1 MASSSRATVAA
12 AAGLTLLGGAAFVS
26 APTGRAGNLR
36 ATVSAATPAFAPVSG
51 PEASSVASMA
61 VASAAVATCFAS
73 RKAAANAKHQLVA
86 LSAFENELGVQAPVG
101 FWDPAGFAADGST
114 ENFARRRQTELKHGR
129 ISMLATMGYIT
140 PEITG
145 KFPGY
150 LSPSAGLK
158 FADVPNG
165 LAAISKVPAAGWG
178 QILAYMAFCE
188 VSQDQS
194 AGTPAAAGDFGFK
207 VLTAS
212 DPEAKKTKLAAELA
226 NGRLAM
232 MAIIGMFFQDGLT
245 GSAWGDWANYT
256 ASPLRAFENE
266 LGVQAPVGFWD
277 PAGFTADGS
286 TENFARRRQTELK
299 HGRISMLAT
308 MGYITPE
315 ITGKLPGYLSPSAG
329 LKFADVPNGLAAIS
343 KVPAAGWGQI
353 LAYMAFCE
361 VSQDQSAGTP
371 AAAGDFGFKVL
382 TASDPEAKKTKLAA
396 ELANGRLAMMAI
408 IGMFFQDGLTGSA
421 WGDWANY
428 TASPLRAFENE
439 LGVQAPVGFWDPAGF
454 TADGSTE
461 NFARRRQTELKH
473 GRISMLATMGY
484 ITPEITGKLPG
495 YLSPSAGLK
504 FADVPNGLAAI
515 SKVPA
520 AGWGQI
526 LAYMAFCE
534 VSQDQSAGT
543 PAAAGDFGF
552 KVLTASDPEAK
563 KTKLAAE
570 LANGRLAMMAIIGMF
585 FQDGLTGSAWG
596 DWANYTASPLRAFE
610 NELGVQAPVG
620 FWDPAGFTA
629 DGSTENFARRR
640 QTELKHGRISMLA
653 TMGYITPEIT
663 GKLPGYLSPSA
674 GLKFADVPNGLAAIS
689 KVPAAGWGQILAYM
703 AFCEVSQDQSAGTP
717 AAAGDFGFKVLTA
730 SDPEAK
736 KTKLAAEL
744 ANGRLAMM
752 AIIGMFF
759 QDGLTGS
766 AWGDWA
772 NYTASPLRAFENEL
786 GVQAPVGFWDP
797 AGFTADGSTENFA
810 RRRQTELKHGRISM
824 LATMGYITP
833 EITGKLPGYLSPS
846 AGLKFADVPNGLAAI
861 SKVPAAGWGQILAYM
876 AFCEV
881 SQDQSAGT
889 PAAAGDF
896 GFKVLTASDPEAKK
910 TKLAA
915 ELANGRLAMMAII
928 GMFFQDGLTG
938 SAWGDWANYT
948 ASPLRAFENELGVQ
962 APVGFWDPAGFTADG
977 STENFARRRQT
988 ELKHGRIS
996 MLATMGYITPEITGK
1011 LPGYLSPSAGLKFAD
1026 VPNGLAAISKVP
1038 AAGWGQILAYMA
1050 FCEVSQDQSAGTPAA
1065 AGDFGFKVLTAS
1077 DPEAKK
1083 TKLAAELANG
1093 RLAMMAII
1101 GMFFQDGLTGSAW
1114 GDWANYTASPLRAFE
1129 NELGVQAPVGFWD
1142 PAGFTAD
1149 GSTENFARRRQTELK
1164 HGRISMLATMGYIT
1178 PEITGKLPGY
1188 LSPSAGLKFA
1198 DVPNGLAAISKVPAA
1213 GWGQILAY
1221 MAFCEVSQD
1230 QSAGTPAAAGDFGF
1244 KVLTASDPEAKKTKL
1259 AAELANGRLAMMAII
1274 GMFFQD
1280 GLTGSAW
1287 GDWANYTASPLR
1299 AFENELGVQAPVG
1312 FWDPAGFTADGSTEN
1327 FARRRQTELKHGR
1340 ISMLATMGYIT
1351 PEITGKFPGYLSPS
1365 AGLKFA
1371 DVPNGLAAISK
1382 VPAAGW
1388 GQILAYMAFC
1398 EVSQDQSA
1406 GTPAAAGD
1414 FGFKV
1419 LTASD
1424 PEAKKTKLAAELAN
1438 GRLAMMAIIGMF
1450 FQDGLT
1456 GSAWGDWANYT
1467 ASPLRAFENELGVQ
1481 APVGFWD
1488 PAGFTADGS
1497 TENFARRRQTELK
1510 HGRIS
1515 MLATMGYITPEI
1527 TGKFPG
1533 YLSPSAGLKFADV
1546 PNGLAAISKVPA
1558 AGWGQ
1563 ILAYMAYCEVSQDQ
1577 SAGTPAAAGDF
1588 GFKVLTASD
1597 PEAKKTKL
1605 AAELANG
1612 RLAMMAIIGMFFQDG
1627 LTGSAWGDWANYTAS
1642 PLRAFENELGVQA
1655 PVGFWDP
1662 AGFTADGSTENFAR
1676 RRQTELK
1683 HGRISMLATMGYITP
1698 EITGKLPGYLSPSAG
1713 LKFADVPN
1721 GLAAISK
1728 VPAAGWGQILAY
1740 MAYCEVSQDQSA
1752 GTPAAAGDFG
1762 FKVLTASDP
1771 EAKKTKLAAELAN
1784 GRLAMM
1790 AIIGMFFQ
1798 DGLTGSAWG
1807 DWANYTAS
1815 PLRAFENELGVQ
1827 APVGF
1832 WDPAGFTADGST
1844 ENFAR
1849 RRQTELKHGR
1859 ISMLATMGYI
1869 TPEITGKFPGYLSPS
1884 AGLKFADVPNGLAA
1898 ISKVPAA
1905 GWGQILAYMAY
1916 CEVSQDQS
1924 AGTPAAAG
1932 DFGFKVLTASDPEEA
1947 PGVTGPTT
1955 PPRRCAPSRMS
1966 LGCRLLWD
1974 SGIPPDL
1981 RQMAAPRTL
1990 RADARRS

>member
-12 AAGLTLLGGAAFVS
+12 AAGVTLLGGAAFVS
-26 APTGRAGNLR
+26 APAGRAGNLR
-36 ATVSAATPAFAPVSG
+36 ATVSATPASAPVSG
-51 PEASSVASMA
+51 LEASSVTSMA
-61 VASAAVATCFAS
+61 IASAAVATCFAS
-73 RKAAANAKHQLVA
+73 RKATANSKHQLVA
-86 LSAFENELGVQAPVG
+86 LS
-101 FWDPAGFAADGST
+101 
-114 ENFARRRQTELKHGR
+114 
-129 ISMLATMGYIT
+129 
-140 PEITG
+140 
-145 KFPGY
+145 
-150 LSPSAGLK
+150 
-158 FADVPNG
+158 
-165 LAAISKVPAAGWG
+165 
-178 QILAYMAFCE
+178 
-188 VSQDQS
+188 
-194 AGTPAAAGDFGFK
+194 
-207 VLTAS
+207 
-212 DPEAKKTKLAAELA
+212 
-226 NGRLAM
+226 
-232 MAIIGMFFQDGLT
+232 
-245 GSAWGDWANYT
+245 
-256 ASPLRAFENE
+256 AFENE

-315 ITGKLPGYLSPSAG
+315 ITGK
-329 LKFADVPNGLAAIS
+329 F
-343 KVPAAGWGQI
+343 
-353 LAYMAFCE
+353 
-361 VSQDQSAGTP
+361 
-371 AAAGDFGFKVL
+371 
-382 TASDPEAKKTKLAA
+382 
-396 ELANGRLAMMAI
+396 
-408 IGMFFQDGLTGSA
+408 
-421 WGDWANY
+421 
-428 TASPLRAFENE
+428 
-439 LGVQAPVGFWDPAGF
+439 
-454 TADGSTE
+454 
-461 NFARRRQTELKH
+461 
-473 GRISMLATMGY
+473 
-484 ITPEITGKLPG
+484 
-495 YLSPSAGLK
+495 
-504 FADVPNGLAAI
+504 
-515 SKVPA
+515 
-520 AGWGQI
+520 
-526 LAYMAFCE
+526 
-534 VSQDQSAGT
+534 
-543 PAAAGDFGF
+543 
-552 KVLTASDPEAK
+552 
-563 KTKLAAE
+563 
-570 LANGRLAMMAIIGMF
+570 
-585 FQDGLTGSAWG
+585 
-596 DWANYTASPLRAFE
+596 
-610 NELGVQAPVG
+610 
-620 FWDPAGFTA
+620 
-629 DGSTENFARRR
+629 
-640 QTELKHGRISMLA
+640 
-653 TMGYITPEIT
+653 
-663 GKLPGYLSPSA
+663 
-674 GLKFADVPNGLAAIS
+674 
-689 KVPAAGWGQILAYM
+689 
-703 AFCEVSQDQSAGTP
+703 
-717 AAAGDFGFKVLTA
+717 
-730 SDPEAK
+730 
-736 KTKLAAEL
+736 
-744 ANGRLAMM
+744 
-752 AIIGMFF
+752 
-759 QDGLTGS
+759 
-766 AWGDWA
+766 
-772 NYTASPLRAFENEL
+772 
-786 GVQAPVGFWDP
+786 
-797 AGFTADGSTENFA
+797 
-810 RRRQTELKHGRISM
+810 
-824 LATMGYITP
+824 
-833 EITGKLPGYLSPS
+833 
-846 AGLKFADVPNGLAAI
+846 
-861 SKVPAAGWGQILAYM
+861 
-876 AFCEV
+876 
-881 SQDQSAGT
+881 
-889 PAAAGDF
+889 
-896 GFKVLTASDPEAKK
+896 
-910 TKLAA
+910 
-915 ELANGRLAMMAII
+915 
-928 GMFFQDGLTG
+928 
-938 SAWGDWANYT
+938 
-948 ASPLRAFENELGVQ
+948 
-962 APVGFWDPAGFTADG
+962 
-977 STENFARRRQT
+977 
-988 ELKHGRIS
+988 
-996 MLATMGYITPEITGK
+996 
-1011 LPGYLSPSAGLKFAD
+1011 
-1026 VPNGLAAISKVP
+1026 
-1038 AAGWGQILAYMA
+1038 
-1050 FCEVSQDQSAGTPAA
+1050 
-1065 AGDFGFKVLTAS
+1065 
-1077 DPEAKK
+1077 
-1083 TKLAAELANG
+1083 
-1093 RLAMMAII
+1093 
-1101 GMFFQDGLTGSAW
+1101 
-1114 GDWANYTASPLRAFE
+1114 
-1129 NELGVQAPVGFWD
+1129 
-1142 PAGFTAD
+1142 
-1149 GSTENFARRRQTELK
+1149 
-1164 HGRISMLATMGYIT
+1164 
-1178 PEITGKLPGY
+1178 PGY

-1563 ILAYMAYCEVSQDQ
+1563 ILAYMAFCEVSQDQ

-1642 PLRAFENELGVQA
+1642 PLRAFESELGVQEPVGFWDPVGFTSDGDVVTFKRRRSVELKHGRISMMAAMGYITPEITGKLPGYLSPSAGLKFADVPNGLAAVSKVPVAGWAQIAAYFGFVEFSGGFEDYKTGTPGDYGFKVLTSSDPEEKTKKLSAELANGRLAMMAIIGMFFQDGLTGSAWGDWASYTASPLRAFENELGVQAPVGFFDPFGLTKDGDTEAFKRRRATELKNGRVAMLATMGYIAPEYSRFPGFCSPTEGVKFTDVPNGLAALGKVPAAGWMQIFLFLGMVEKGLYTYDSARAPGDYKNAGVLGVPNGSTMAPGEGRNRKLNSELANGRLAMMAIIGMFFQDGLTGSAWGDWANYAVALTAFENELGVQA

-1698 EITGKLPGYLSPSAG
+1698 EITGKFPGYLSPSAG

-1740 MAYCEVSQDQSA
+1740 MAFCEVSQDQSA

-1905 GWGQILAYMAY
+1905 GWGQILAYMAF

-1932 DFGFKVLTASDPEEA
+1932 DFGFKVLTASDPEAKKTKLAAELA
-1947 PGVTGPTT
+1947 NGRLAMMAIIGMFFQDGLTGSAWGDWANYTASP
-1955 PPRRCAPSRMS
+1955 
-1966 LGCRLLWD
+1966 
-1974 SGIPPDL
+1974 
-1981 RQMAAPRTL
+1981 L
-1990 RADARRS
+1990 RAFENELGVQAPVGFWDPAGFTADGSTENFARRRQTELKHGRISMLATMGYITPEITGKFPGYLSPSAGLKFADVPNGLAAISKVPAAGWGQILAYMAFCEVSQDQSAGTPAAAGDFGFKVLTASDPEAKKTKLAAELANGRLAMMAIIGMFFQDGLTGSAWGDWANYTASPLRAFENELGVQAPVGFWDPAGFTADGSTENFARRRQTELKHGRISMLATMGYITPEITGKFPGYLSPSAGLKFADVPNGLAAISKVPAAGWGQILAYMAFCEVSQDQSAGTPAAAGDFGFKVLTASDPEAKKTKLAAELANGRLAMMAIIGMFFQDGLTGSAWGDWANYTASPLRAFENELGVQAPVGFWDPAGFTADGSTENFARRRQTELKHGRISMLATMGYITPEITGKFPGYLSPSAGLKFADVPNGLAAISKVPAAGWGQILAYMAFCEVSQDQSAGTPAAAGDFGFKVLTASDPEAKKTKLAAELANGRLAMMAIIGMFFQDGLTGSAWGDWANYTASPLRAESKM

>member
-1 MASSSRATVAA
+1 MMAIIGMFFQD
-12 AAGLTLLGGAAFVS
+12 GLTGS
-26 APTGRAGNLR
+26 AWGDWANYTASPLR
-36 ATVSAATPAFAPVSG
+36 
-51 PEASSVASMA
+51 
-61 VASAAVATCFAS
+61 
-73 RKAAANAKHQLVA
+73 
-86 LSAFENELGVQAPVG
+86 AFENELGVQAPVG
-101 FWDPAGFAADGST
+101 FWDPAGFTADGST

-140 PEITG
+140 PQITG

-245 GSAWGDWANYT
+245 GSAWGDWSNYT

-315 ITGKLPGYLSPSAG
+315 ITGK
-329 LKFADVPNGLAAIS
+329 F
-343 KVPAAGWGQI
+343 
-353 LAYMAFCE
+353 
-361 VSQDQSAGTP
+361 
-371 AAAGDFGFKVL
+371 
-382 TASDPEAKKTKLAA
+382 
-396 ELANGRLAMMAI
+396 
-408 IGMFFQDGLTGSA
+408 
-421 WGDWANY
+421 
-428 TASPLRAFENE
+428 
-439 LGVQAPVGFWDPAGF
+439 
-454 TADGSTE
+454 
-461 NFARRRQTELKH
+461 
-473 GRISMLATMGY
+473 
-484 ITPEITGKLPG
+484 
-495 YLSPSAGLK
+495 
-504 FADVPNGLAAI
+504 
-515 SKVPA
+515 
-520 AGWGQI
+520 
-526 LAYMAFCE
+526 
-534 VSQDQSAGT
+534 
-543 PAAAGDFGF
+543 
-552 KVLTASDPEAK
+552 
-563 KTKLAAE
+563 
-570 LANGRLAMMAIIGMF
+570 
-585 FQDGLTGSAWG
+585 
-596 DWANYTASPLRAFE
+596 
-610 NELGVQAPVG
+610 
-620 FWDPAGFTA
+620 
-629 DGSTENFARRR
+629 
-640 QTELKHGRISMLA
+640 
-653 TMGYITPEIT
+653 
-663 GKLPGYLSPSA
+663 
-674 GLKFADVPNGLAAIS
+674 
-689 KVPAAGWGQILAYM
+689 
-703 AFCEVSQDQSAGTP
+703 
-717 AAAGDFGFKVLTA
+717 
-730 SDPEAK
+730 
-736 KTKLAAEL
+736 
-744 ANGRLAMM
+744 
-752 AIIGMFF
+752 
-759 QDGLTGS
+759 
-766 AWGDWA
+766 
-772 NYTASPLRAFENEL
+772 
-786 GVQAPVGFWDP
+786 
-797 AGFTADGSTENFA
+797 
-810 RRRQTELKHGRISM
+810 
-824 LATMGYITP
+824 
-833 EITGKLPGYLSPS
+833 
-846 AGLKFADVPNGLAAI
+846 
-861 SKVPAAGWGQILAYM
+861 
-876 AFCEV
+876 
-881 SQDQSAGT
+881 
-889 PAAAGDF
+889 
-896 GFKVLTASDPEAKK
+896 
-910 TKLAA
+910 
-915 ELANGRLAMMAII
+915 
-928 GMFFQDGLTG
+928 
-938 SAWGDWANYT
+938 
-948 ASPLRAFENELGVQ
+948 
-962 APVGFWDPAGFTADG
+962 
-977 STENFARRRQT
+977 
-988 ELKHGRIS
+988 
-996 MLATMGYITPEITGK
+996 
-1011 LPGYLSPSAGLKFAD
+1011 
-1026 VPNGLAAISKVP
+1026 
-1038 AAGWGQILAYMA
+1038 
-1050 FCEVSQDQSAGTPAA
+1050 
-1065 AGDFGFKVLTAS
+1065 
-1077 DPEAKK
+1077 
-1083 TKLAAELANG
+1083 
-1093 RLAMMAII
+1093 
-1101 GMFFQDGLTGSAW
+1101 
-1114 GDWANYTASPLRAFE
+1114 
-1129 NELGVQAPVGFWD
+1129 
-1142 PAGFTAD
+1142 
-1149 GSTENFARRRQTELK
+1149 
-1164 HGRISMLATMGYIT
+1164 
-1178 PEITGKLPGY
+1178 PGY

-1488 PAGFTADGS
+1488 PAGFAADGS

-1563 ILAYMAYCEVSQDQ
+1563 ILAYMAFCEVSQDQ

-1642 PLRAFENELGVQA
+1642 PLRAFENELGV
-1655 PVGFWDP
+1655 
-1662 AGFTADGSTENFAR
+1662 
-1676 RRQTELK
+1676 
-1683 HGRISMLATMGYITP
+1683 
-1698 EITGKLPGYLSPSAG
+1698 
-1713 LKFADVPN
+1713 
-1721 GLAAISK
+1721 
-1728 VPAAGWGQILAY
+1728 
-1740 MAYCEVSQDQSA
+1740 
-1752 GTPAAAGDFG
+1752 
-1762 FKVLTASDP
+1762 
-1771 EAKKTKLAAELAN
+1771 
-1784 GRLAMM
+1784 
-1790 AIIGMFFQ
+1790 Q

-1905 GWGQILAYMAY
+1905 GWGQILAYMAF

-1932 DFGFKVLTASDPEEA
+1932 DFGFKVLTASDPEAKKTKLAAELA
-1947 PGVTGPTT
+1947 NGRLAMMAIIGMFFQDGLTGSAWGDWANYTASP
-1955 PPRRCAPSRMS
+1955 
-1966 LGCRLLWD
+1966 
-1974 SGIPPDL
+1974 
-1981 RQMAAPRTL
+1981 L
-1990 RADARRS
+1990 RATDKM

>member
-1 MASSSRATVAA
+1 MASASRTTIASA
-12 AAGLTLLGGAAFVS
+12 AAGVALFGGAAFVS
-26 APTGRAGNLR
+26 APTTRTGNLR
-36 ATVSAATPAFAPVSG
+36 ASVSAATPASAPVSG
-51 PEASSVASMA
+51 LEASTAMA
-61 VASAAVATCFAS
+61 VAGTAIAAFAS
-73 RKAAANAKHQLVA
+73 RKASAANRKHQLVA
-86 LSAFENELGVQAPVG
+86 L
-101 FWDPAGFAADGST
+101 T
-114 ENFARRRQTELKHGR
+114 
-129 ISMLATMGYIT
+129 
-140 PEITG
+140 
-145 KFPGY
+145 
-150 LSPSAGLK
+150 
-158 FADVPNG
+158 
-165 LAAISKVPAAGWG
+165 
-178 QILAYMAFCE
+178 
-188 VSQDQS
+188 
-194 AGTPAAAGDFGFK
+194 
-207 VLTAS
+207 
-212 DPEAKKTKLAAELA
+212 
-226 NGRLAM
+226 
-232 MAIIGMFFQDGLT
+232 
-245 GSAWGDWANYT
+245 
-256 ASPLRAFENE
+256 AFENE

-315 ITGKLPGYLSPSAG
+315 ITGK
-329 LKFADVPNGLAAIS
+329 F
-343 KVPAAGWGQI
+343 
-353 LAYMAFCE
+353 
-361 VSQDQSAGTP
+361 
-371 AAAGDFGFKVL
+371 
-382 TASDPEAKKTKLAA
+382 
-396 ELANGRLAMMAI
+396 
-408 IGMFFQDGLTGSA
+408 
-421 WGDWANY
+421 
-428 TASPLRAFENE
+428 
-439 LGVQAPVGFWDPAGF
+439 
-454 TADGSTE
+454 
-461 NFARRRQTELKH
+461 
-473 GRISMLATMGY
+473 
-484 ITPEITGKLPG
+484 
-495 YLSPSAGLK
+495 
-504 FADVPNGLAAI
+504 
-515 SKVPA
+515 
-520 AGWGQI
+520 
-526 LAYMAFCE
+526 
-534 VSQDQSAGT
+534 
-543 PAAAGDFGF
+543 
-552 KVLTASDPEAK
+552 
-563 KTKLAAE
+563 
-570 LANGRLAMMAIIGMF
+570 
-585 FQDGLTGSAWG
+585 
-596 DWANYTASPLRAFE
+596 
-610 NELGVQAPVG
+610 
-620 FWDPAGFTA
+620 
-629 DGSTENFARRR
+629 
-640 QTELKHGRISMLA
+640 
-653 TMGYITPEIT
+653 
-663 GKLPGYLSPSA
+663 
-674 GLKFADVPNGLAAIS
+674 
-689 KVPAAGWGQILAYM
+689 
-703 AFCEVSQDQSAGTP
+703 
-717 AAAGDFGFKVLTA
+717 
-730 SDPEAK
+730 
-736 KTKLAAEL
+736 
-744 ANGRLAMM
+744 
-752 AIIGMFF
+752 
-759 QDGLTGS
+759 
-766 AWGDWA
+766 
-772 NYTASPLRAFENEL
+772 
-786 GVQAPVGFWDP
+786 
-797 AGFTADGSTENFA
+797 
-810 RRRQTELKHGRISM
+810 
-824 LATMGYITP
+824 
-833 EITGKLPGYLSPS
+833 
-846 AGLKFADVPNGLAAI
+846 
-861 SKVPAAGWGQILAYM
+861 
-876 AFCEV
+876 
-881 SQDQSAGT
+881 
-889 PAAAGDF
+889 
-896 GFKVLTASDPEAKK
+896 
-910 TKLAA
+910 
-915 ELANGRLAMMAII
+915 
-928 GMFFQDGLTG
+928 
-938 SAWGDWANYT
+938 
-948 ASPLRAFENELGVQ
+948 
-962 APVGFWDPAGFTADG
+962 
-977 STENFARRRQT
+977 
-988 ELKHGRIS
+988 
-996 MLATMGYITPEITGK
+996 
-1011 LPGYLSPSAGLKFAD
+1011 
-1026 VPNGLAAISKVP
+1026 
-1038 AAGWGQILAYMA
+1038 
-1050 FCEVSQDQSAGTPAA
+1050 
-1065 AGDFGFKVLTAS
+1065 
-1077 DPEAKK
+1077 
-1083 TKLAAELANG
+1083 
-1093 RLAMMAII
+1093 
-1101 GMFFQDGLTGSAW
+1101 
-1114 GDWANYTASPLRAFE
+1114 
-1129 NELGVQAPVGFWD
+1129 
-1142 PAGFTAD
+1142 
-1149 GSTENFARRRQTELK
+1149 
-1164 HGRISMLATMGYIT
+1164 
-1178 PEITGKLPGY
+1178 PGY

-1563 ILAYMAYCEVSQDQ
+1563 ILAYMA
-1577 SAGTPAAAGDF
+1577 F
-1588 GFKVLTASD
+1588 
-1597 PEAKKTKL
+1597 
-1605 AAELANG
+1605 
-1612 RLAMMAIIGMFFQDG
+1612 
-1627 LTGSAWGDWANYTAS
+1627 
-1642 PLRAFENELGVQA
+1642 
-1655 PVGFWDP
+1655 
-1662 AGFTADGSTENFAR
+1662 
-1676 RRQTELK
+1676 
-1683 HGRISMLATMGYITP
+1683 
-1698 EITGKLPGYLSPSAG
+1698 
-1713 LKFADVPN
+1713 
-1721 GLAAISK
+1721 
-1728 VPAAGWGQILAY
+1728 
-1740 MAYCEVSQDQSA
+1740 CEVSQDQSA

-1905 GWGQILAYMAY
+1905 GWGQILAYMAF

-1932 DFGFKVLTASDPEEA
+1932 DFGFKVLTASDPEAKKTKLAAELA
-1947 PGVTGPTT
+1947 NGRLAMMAIIGMFFQDGLTGSAWGDWANYTASP
-1955 PPRRCAPSRMS
+1955 
-1966 LGCRLLWD
+1966 
-1974 SGIPPDL
+1974 
-1981 RQMAAPRTL
+1981 L
-1990 RADARRS
+1990 RAFENELGVQAPVGFWDPAGFTADGSTENFARRRQTELKHGRISMLATMGYITPEITGKFPGYLSPSAGLKFADVPNGLAAISKVPAAGWGQILAYMAFCEVSQDQSAGTPAAAGDFGFKVLTASDPEAKKTKLAAELANGRLAMMAIIGMFFQDGLTGSAWGDWANYTASPLRAFENELGVQAPVGFWDPAGFTADGSTENFARRRQTELKHGRISMLATMGYITPEITGKFPGYLSPSAGLKFADVPNGLAAISKVPAAGWGQILAYMAFCEVSQDQSAGTPAAAGDFGFKVLTASDPEAKKTKLAAELANGRLAMMAIIGMFFQDGLTGSAWGDWANYTASPLRAAREM

>member
-1 MASSSRATVAA
+1 
-12 AAGLTLLGGAAFVS
+12 
-26 APTGRAGNLR
+26 
-36 ATVSAATPAFAPVSG
+36 
-51 PEASSVASMA
+51 
-61 VASAAVATCFAS
+61 
-73 RKAAANAKHQLVA
+73 
-86 LSAFENELGVQAPVG
+86 
-101 FWDPAGFAADGST
+101 
-114 ENFARRRQTELKHGR
+114 
-129 ISMLATMGYIT
+129 
-140 PEITG
+140 
-145 KFPGY
+145 
-150 LSPSAGLK
+150 
-158 FADVPNG
+158 
-165 LAAISKVPAAGWG
+165 
-178 QILAYMAFCE
+178 MAFCE

-308 MGYITPE
+308 MGYITPQ
-315 ITGKLPGYLSPSAG
+315 ITGKFPGYLSPSAG

-421 WGDWANY
+421 WGDWSNY

-484 ITPEITGKLPG
+484 ITPEITGK
-495 YLSPSAGLK
+495 
-504 FADVPNGLAAI
+504 F
-515 SKVPA
+515 
-520 AGWGQI
+520 
-526 LAYMAFCE
+526 
-534 VSQDQSAGT
+534 
-543 PAAAGDFGF
+543 
-552 KVLTASDPEAK
+552 
-563 KTKLAAE
+563 
-570 LANGRLAMMAIIGMF
+570 
-585 FQDGLTGSAWG
+585 
-596 DWANYTASPLRAFE
+596 
-610 NELGVQAPVG
+610 
-620 FWDPAGFTA
+620 
-629 DGSTENFARRR
+629 
-640 QTELKHGRISMLA
+640 
-653 TMGYITPEIT
+653 
-663 GKLPGYLSPSA
+663 
-674 GLKFADVPNGLAAIS
+674 
-689 KVPAAGWGQILAYM
+689 
-703 AFCEVSQDQSAGTP
+703 
-717 AAAGDFGFKVLTA
+717 
-730 SDPEAK
+730 
-736 KTKLAAEL
+736 
-744 ANGRLAMM
+744 
-752 AIIGMFF
+752 
-759 QDGLTGS
+759 
-766 AWGDWA
+766 
-772 NYTASPLRAFENEL
+772 
-786 GVQAPVGFWDP
+786 
-797 AGFTADGSTENFA
+797 
-810 RRRQTELKHGRISM
+810 
-824 LATMGYITP
+824 
-833 EITGKLPGYLSPS
+833 
-846 AGLKFADVPNGLAAI
+846 
-861 SKVPAAGWGQILAYM
+861 
-876 AFCEV
+876 
-881 SQDQSAGT
+881 
-889 PAAAGDF
+889 
-896 GFKVLTASDPEAKK
+896 
-910 TKLAA
+910 
-915 ELANGRLAMMAII
+915 
-928 GMFFQDGLTG
+928 
-938 SAWGDWANYT
+938 
-948 ASPLRAFENELGVQ
+948 
-962 APVGFWDPAGFTADG
+962 
-977 STENFARRRQT
+977 
-988 ELKHGRIS
+988 
-996 MLATMGYITPEITGK
+996 
-1011 LPGYLSPSAGLKFAD
+1011 
-1026 VPNGLAAISKVP
+1026 
-1038 AAGWGQILAYMA
+1038 
-1050 FCEVSQDQSAGTPAA
+1050 
-1065 AGDFGFKVLTAS
+1065 
-1077 DPEAKK
+1077 
-1083 TKLAAELANG
+1083 
-1093 RLAMMAII
+1093 
-1101 GMFFQDGLTGSAW
+1101 
-1114 GDWANYTASPLRAFE
+1114 
-1129 NELGVQAPVGFWD
+1129 
-1142 PAGFTAD
+1142 
-1149 GSTENFARRRQTELK
+1149 
-1164 HGRISMLATMGYIT
+1164 
-1178 PEITGKLPGY
+1178 PGY

-1488 PAGFTADGS
+1488 PAGFAADGS

-1563 ILAYMAYCEVSQDQ
+1563 ILAYMA
-1577 SAGTPAAAGDF
+1577 F
-1588 GFKVLTASD
+1588 
-1597 PEAKKTKL
+1597 
-1605 AAELANG
+1605 
-1612 RLAMMAIIGMFFQDG
+1612 
-1627 LTGSAWGDWANYTAS
+1627 
-1642 PLRAFENELGVQA
+1642 
-1655 PVGFWDP
+1655 
-1662 AGFTADGSTENFAR
+1662 
-1676 RRQTELK
+1676 
-1683 HGRISMLATMGYITP
+1683 
-1698 EITGKLPGYLSPSAG
+1698 
-1713 LKFADVPN
+1713 
-1721 GLAAISK
+1721 
-1728 VPAAGWGQILAY
+1728 
-1740 MAYCEVSQDQSA
+1740 CEVSQDQSA

-1905 GWGQILAYMAY
+1905 GWGQILAYMAF

-1932 DFGFKVLTASDPEEA
+1932 DFGFKVLTASDPEAKKTKLAAELA
-1947 PGVTGPTT
+1947 NGRLAMMAIIGMFFQDGLTGSAWGDWANYTASP
-1955 PPRRCAPSRMS
+1955 
-1966 LGCRLLWD
+1966 
-1974 SGIPPDL
+1974 
-1981 RQMAAPRTL
+1981 L
-1990 RADARRS
+1990 RATDKM

>member
-12 AAGLTLLGGAAFVS
+12 AAGVTLLGGAAFVS
-26 APTGRAGNLR
+26 APTARAGNLR
-36 ATVSAATPAFAPVSG
+36 ATVSAATPASAPVSG
-51 PEASSVASMA
+51 LEASSVASVA

-73 RKAAANAKHQLVA
+73 RKATPNAKHQLVA
-86 LSAFENELGVQAPVG
+86 LS
-101 FWDPAGFAADGST
+101 
-114 ENFARRRQTELKHGR
+114 
-129 ISMLATMGYIT
+129 
-140 PEITG
+140 
-145 KFPGY
+145 
-150 LSPSAGLK
+150 
-158 FADVPNG
+158 
-165 LAAISKVPAAGWG
+165 
-178 QILAYMAFCE
+178 
-188 VSQDQS
+188 
-194 AGTPAAAGDFGFK
+194 
-207 VLTAS
+207 
-212 DPEAKKTKLAAELA
+212 
-226 NGRLAM
+226 
-232 MAIIGMFFQDGLT
+232 
-245 GSAWGDWANYT
+245 
-256 ASPLRAFENE
+256 AFENE

-484 ITPEITGKLPG
+484 ITPEITGK
-495 YLSPSAGLK
+495 
-504 FADVPNGLAAI
+504 F
-515 SKVPA
+515 
-520 AGWGQI
+520 
-526 LAYMAFCE
+526 
-534 VSQDQSAGT
+534 
-543 PAAAGDFGF
+543 
-552 KVLTASDPEAK
+552 
-563 KTKLAAE
+563 
-570 LANGRLAMMAIIGMF
+570 
-585 FQDGLTGSAWG
+585 
-596 DWANYTASPLRAFE
+596 
-610 NELGVQAPVG
+610 
-620 FWDPAGFTA
+620 
-629 DGSTENFARRR
+629 
-640 QTELKHGRISMLA
+640 
-653 TMGYITPEIT
+653 
-663 GKLPGYLSPSA
+663 
-674 GLKFADVPNGLAAIS
+674 
-689 KVPAAGWGQILAYM
+689 
-703 AFCEVSQDQSAGTP
+703 
-717 AAAGDFGFKVLTA
+717 
-730 SDPEAK
+730 
-736 KTKLAAEL
+736 
-744 ANGRLAMM
+744 
-752 AIIGMFF
+752 
-759 QDGLTGS
+759 
-766 AWGDWA
+766 
-772 NYTASPLRAFENEL
+772 
-786 GVQAPVGFWDP
+786 
-797 AGFTADGSTENFA
+797 
-810 RRRQTELKHGRISM
+810 
-824 LATMGYITP
+824 
-833 EITGKLPGYLSPS
+833 
-846 AGLKFADVPNGLAAI
+846 
-861 SKVPAAGWGQILAYM
+861 
-876 AFCEV
+876 
-881 SQDQSAGT
+881 
-889 PAAAGDF
+889 
-896 GFKVLTASDPEAKK
+896 
-910 TKLAA
+910 
-915 ELANGRLAMMAII
+915 
-928 GMFFQDGLTG
+928 
-938 SAWGDWANYT
+938 
-948 ASPLRAFENELGVQ
+948 
-962 APVGFWDPAGFTADG
+962 
-977 STENFARRRQT
+977 
-988 ELKHGRIS
+988 
-996 MLATMGYITPEITGK
+996 
-1011 LPGYLSPSAGLKFAD
+1011 PGYLSPSAGLKFAD

-1563 ILAYMAYCEVSQDQ
+1563 ILAYMA
-1577 SAGTPAAAGDF
+1577 F
-1588 GFKVLTASD
+1588 
-1597 PEAKKTKL
+1597 
-1605 AAELANG
+1605 
-1612 RLAMMAIIGMFFQDG
+1612 
-1627 LTGSAWGDWANYTAS
+1627 
-1642 PLRAFENELGVQA
+1642 
-1655 PVGFWDP
+1655 
-1662 AGFTADGSTENFAR
+1662 
-1676 RRQTELK
+1676 
-1683 HGRISMLATMGYITP
+1683 
-1698 EITGKLPGYLSPSAG
+1698 
-1713 LKFADVPN
+1713 
-1721 GLAAISK
+1721 
-1728 VPAAGWGQILAY
+1728 
-1740 MAYCEVSQDQSA
+1740 CEVSQDQSA

-1905 GWGQILAYMAY
+1905 GWGQILAYMAF

-1932 DFGFKVLTASDPEEA
+1932 DFGFKVLTASDPEAKKTKLAAELA
-1947 PGVTGPTT
+1947 NGRLAMMAIIGMFFQDGLTGSAWGDWANYTASP
-1955 PPRRCAPSRMS
+1955 
-1966 LGCRLLWD
+1966 
-1974 SGIPPDL
+1974 
-1981 RQMAAPRTL
+1981 L
-1990 RADARRS
+1990 RAFENELGVQAPVGFWDPAGFTADGSTENFARRRQTELKHGRISMLATMGYITPEITGKFPGYLSPSAGLKFADVPNGLAAISKVPAAGWGQILAYMAFCEVSQDQSAGTPAAAGDFGFKVLTASDPEAKKTKLAAELANGRLAMMAIIGMFFQDGLTGSAWGDWANYTASPLRAFENELGVQAPVGFWDPAGFTADGSTENFARRRQTELKHGRISMLATMGYITPEITGKFPGYLSPSAGLKFADVPNGLAAISKVPAAGWGQILAYMAFCEVSQDQSAGTPAAAGDFGFKVLTASDPEAKKTKLAAELANGRLAMMAIIGMFFQDGLTGSAWGDWANYTASPLRAFENELGVQAPVGFWDPAGFTADGSTENFARRRQTELKHGRISMLATMGYITPEITGKFPGYLSPSAGLKFADVPNGLAAISKVPAAGWGQILAYMAFCEVSQDQSAGTPAAAGDFGFKVLTASDPEAKKTKLAAELANGRLAMMAIIGMFFQDGLTGSAWGDWANYTASPLR